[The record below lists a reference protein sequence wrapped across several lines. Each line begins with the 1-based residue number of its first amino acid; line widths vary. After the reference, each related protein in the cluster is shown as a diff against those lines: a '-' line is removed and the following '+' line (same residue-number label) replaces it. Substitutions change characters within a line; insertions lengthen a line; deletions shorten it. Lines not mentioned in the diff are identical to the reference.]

1 MVSSGSGTINV
12 PKHVILEETEYSE
25 LTEYA
30 ANTLYFVLEPQEE
43 QEETNWT
50 FGGTFP
56 ITFAAEGIGTFP
68 INLA

>member
-1 MVSSGSGTINV
+1 MVGSGSGTINI
-12 PKHVILEETEYSE
+12 PKHVILEESEYSA

-30 ANTLYFVLEPQEE
+30 TNTLYFVLEP

-56 ITFAAEGIGTFP
+56 ITLSAEGIGTFP

>member
-1 MVSSGSGTINV
+1 MVGTGSGTINV
-12 PKHVILEETEYSE
+12 PKHVILEETEYNE

-43 QEETNWT
+43 INWT

-56 ITFAAEGIGTFP
+56 VYLAGEGLGTLPITLI
-68 INLA
+68 